1 MTRAACHVSQY
12 GFGTQKDGRIDKH
25 GDASY
30 SGHQFA
36 QEFQPFCHHLTHE
49 NIDAGQVAS
58 RPGEA
63 SHKAKPDRVFA
74 DREDDG
80 DRRGCRLGRQSDM
93 ITDSGDHGDLAVDQI
108 GHQLRHPIDLILG
121 PAVGNRH
128 VLALDVA
135 GLLQTLAKRAQ
146 DGPLAYQAMW
156 G

>member
-1 MTRAACHVSQY
+1 
-12 GFGTQKDGRIDKH
+12 
-25 GDASY
+25 
-30 SGHQFA
+30 
-36 QEFQPFCHHLTHE
+36 
-49 NIDAGQVAS
+49 
-58 RPGEA
+58 
-63 SHKAKPDRVFA
+63 
-74 DREDDG
+74 
-80 DRRGCRLGRQSDM
+80 
-93 ITDSGDHGDLAVDQI
+93 VDQI